1 MARPVWRGAISFGLV
16 NVPVKAYPAV
26 RSHDVHFHQ
35 IDKRTGSRIRIRKVS
50 AETGEEVAPDDIA
63 LGFEVGEGRYVR
75 FDKGELEELRP
86 ASTRTIEVTD
96 FVALD
101 QIDPIYYERP
111 YWLAPDGQVVGQAYQ
126 LLRAAMEDLGR
137 VAIGSVVMRDRQY
150 VAAIRPLDG
159 ALAMSTLRFADEVV
173 PRSEVEDIPDQPA
186 EPDPKLLAMATQ
198 IIDSLTTDWD
208 RLPLP
213 RHLHRRAAR
222 AHQGQGGRRG
232 DHRARRGR
240 RAQGRR
246 PHAGPRSQRGE
257 HPGKEGA
264 TTQVPH
270 KGPGQCLTRDSA

>member
-26 RSHDVHFHQ
+26 HSHDVHFHQ

-150 VAAIRPLDG
+150 LAAIRPLDG

-208 RLPLP
+208 ASRYRDTFTDELRERIKAKGAGEEITAPGE
-213 RHLHRRAAR
+213 AAEPKVVDLMQ
-222 AHQGQGGRRG
+222 ALE
-232 DHRARRGR
+232 ASV
-240 RAQGRR
+240 ASIQGR
-246 PHAGPRSQRGE
+246 
-257 HPGKEGA
+257 
-264 TTQVPH
+264 
-270 KGPGQCLTRDSA
+270 KGPQRKSRTRARDSA

>member
-111 YWLAPDGQVVGQAYQ
+111 YWLAPDGEVVGQAYQ

-137 VAIGSVVMRDRQY
+137 VAIGGVVMRDRQY
-150 VAAIRPLDG
+150 LAAIRPLDG

-208 RLPLP
+208 PSRYRDTFTDEVRERIKAKGAGKEITAPGE
-213 RHLHRRAAR
+213 AAEPKVVDLMQ
-222 AHQGQGGRRG
+222 ALE
-232 DHRARRGR
+232 ASV
-240 RAQGRR
+240 ASIQGR
-246 PHAGPRSQRGE
+246 
-257 HPGKEGA
+257 
-264 TTQVPH
+264 
-270 KGPGQCLTRDSA
+270 KGPQRKSRTRARDSA

>member
-150 VAAIRPLDG
+150 LAAIRPLDG

-208 RLPLP
+208 ACRYRDTFTDELRERIKAKGAGEEITAPGE
-213 RHLHRRAAR
+213 AAEPKVVDLTQ
-222 AHQGQGGRRG
+222 ALE
-232 DHRARRGR
+232 ASV
-240 RAQGRR
+240 ASIQGR
-246 PHAGPRSQRGE
+246 
-257 HPGKEGA
+257 
-264 TTQVPH
+264 
-270 KGPGQCLTRDSA
+270 KGPQRRSRTRARDSA

>member
-75 FDKGELEELRP
+75 FEKGELEELRP

-111 YWLAPDGQVVGQAYQ
+111 YWLAPDGEVVGQAYQ

-137 VAIGSVVMRDRQY
+137 VAIGGVVMRDRQY
-150 VAAIRPLDG
+150 LAAIRPLDG

-208 RLPLP
+208 ASRYRDTFTDELRERIKAKGAGEEITAPGE
-213 RHLHRRAAR
+213 AAEPKVVDVMQ
-222 AHQGQGGRRG
+222 ALE
-232 DHRARRGR
+232 ASV
-240 RAQGRR
+240 ASIQGR
-246 PHAGPRSQRGE
+246 
-257 HPGKEGA
+257 
-264 TTQVPH
+264 
-270 KGPGQCLTRDSA
+270 KGPQRKSRTRARDSA